1 MRWQIHV
8 IGIFLLA
15 FTYLGCSDTP
25 IEPTQESAAVDA
37 GDLPASPLFGSQRV
51 VHFVSAGG
59 PDHCEARGLPTGCDA
74 NFSLV
79 ALQRADGSV
88 TGQWQ
93 DTFDGGR
100 LGIHVA
106 IDCLKVVGNG
116 AVISGL
122 ITHGISEVSGEDV
135 GGQQALTA
143 VVDNGTSGKDPL
155 DQIGYS
161 IFGPWNPGLCNRH
174 DLGEFLLE
182 DLTHGQ
188 VIVR

>member
-1 MRWQIHV
+1 MRWQIPI
-8 IGIFLLA
+8 IGVFLLA
-15 FTYLGCSDTP
+15 FTIFGCSDFP
-25 IEPTQESAAVDA
+25 VEPTPESAAMEA
-37 GDLPASPLFGSQRV
+37 GDLPANPLFGSKRV

-59 PDHCEARGLPTGCDA
+59 ADNCEAKGNPTGCDA

-79 ALQRADGSV
+79 AHQRADGSV

-93 DTFDGGR
+93 DTFAGGG

-106 IDCLKVVGNG
+106 IDCLRVVGNA
-116 AVISGL
+116 AVISGV
-122 ITHGISEVSGEDV
+122 ITHGVSEETGGDVS
-135 GGQQALTA
+135 GQQALTA
-143 VVDNGTSGKDPL
+143 VVDNGTSANDPL

-174 DLGEFLLE
+174 DLEEYTLE

-188 VIVR
+188 VKVR

>member
-1 MRWQIHV
+1 MRWQIPIV
-8 IGIFLLA
+8 GVFLLA
-15 FTYLGCSDTP
+15 FTYLGCSNTP
-25 IEPTQESAAVDA
+25 VEPTQESAAMEA
-37 GDLPASPLFGSQRV
+37 GDLTGNPVFGSQRV
-51 VHFVSAGG
+51 VHFVSVGG
-59 PDHCEARGLPTGCDA
+59 ADLCEATGRPTGCDA

-93 DTFDGGR
+93 DTFDGGG

-106 IDCLKVVGNG
+106 IDCLRVVGNG
-116 AVISGL
+116 AVISGV
-122 ITHGISEVSGEDV
+122 ITHGVSEVTGGDV
-135 GGQQALTA
+135 SGQQALTA
-143 VVDNGTSGKDPL
+143 VVDNGTSANDPL

-182 DLTHGQ
+182 DLTNGQ

>member
-1 MRWQIHV
+1 MRWQIPI
-8 IGIFLLA
+8 IGVFLLA

-25 IEPTQESAAVDA
+25 VEPTQESAAMDA
-37 GDLPASPLFGSQRV
+37 GDLPALYGSKRV

-59 PDHCEARGLPTGCDA
+59 ADLCEATGRPTGCDA

-79 ALQRADGSV
+79 AHQRADGSV

-116 AVISGL
+116 AVISGM
-122 ITHGISEVSGEDV
+122 ITHGVSEVSGEDV

-143 VVDNGTSGKDPL
+143 VVDNGTSAKDPL
-155 DQIGYS
+155 DQIGYA
-161 IFGPWNPGLCNRH
+161 IIGGTPGRCNRVP
-174 DLGEFLLE
+174 LGSFLLE